1 MIRFCWNSFRESSI
15 RNDMMDFVFFLYE
28 TTIGKGFNSY
38 MKVYWRERIWLV
50 FFDINMTYMRYLFK
64 ISNRINKIFLNRGE
78 IVILG
83 CNIYVKIGVY
93 RYVDL
98 L

>member
-28 TTIGKGFNSY
+28 ITIGKGFNSY

-50 FFDINMTYMRYLFK
+50 FFDIN
-64 ISNRINKIFLNRGE
+64 
-78 IVILG
+78 IL
-83 CNIYVKIGVY
+83 
-93 RYVDL
+93 
-98 L
+98 